1 MLPICVLSAS
11 PFYCDFRTFI
21 CFYLLQAISFSN
33 LYAPEHLIINVKDAE
48 QWEELV
54 ENAGR
59 HIFVISFGV
68 VTLFFMQMLPLGTSI
83 SNSRSEYLVSISQ
96 GQFS

>member
-1 MLPICVLSAS
+1 
-11 PFYCDFRTFI
+11 
-21 CFYLLQAISFSN
+21 LQAISFSN